1 MIVAHSALSGGLPG
15 GFGADDEILRM
26 SIETLMTVEDFAEL
40 ATSETEDFELVA
52 GELIPLPGANP
63 TQAKIRQNAERQVA
77 GYLDRNPIGV
87 ILAEIDC
94 RIGPETVR
102 RPDLAV
108 FLASRLKDLDRKKI
122 PIPFA
127 PDIAV
132 EVLSPSESA
141 VEVHRKA
148 LEYLAAGSRE
158 VWQFDHENGEIFV
171 QTDTGVRLLRGEAM
185 LDTPLL
191 PGFSAKVATLLT
203 GF

>member
-1 MIVAHSALSGGLPG
+1 
-15 GFGADDEILRM
+15 M
-26 SIETLMTVEDFAEL
+26 STKTPMTVEDFAEM
-40 ATSETEDFELVA
+40 ATSETEDFELVE
-52 GELIPLPGANP
+52 GKLIALPGANP
-63 TQAKIRQNAERQVA
+63 THAKIRQNAERRVA
-77 GYLDRNPIGV
+77 DYFDRNPIGV

-94 RIGPETVR
+94 RTGPETVR

-108 FLASRLKDLDRKKI
+108 FLANRLKDLDRKKV
-122 PIPFA
+122 PVPFA
-127 PDIAV
+127 PDIAM

-171 QTDTGVRLLRGEAM
+171 QTDAGVRLLRGEAV
-185 LDTPLL
+185 LETPLL
-191 PGFSAKVATLLT
+191 PGFSAKVTTLLA